1 MLSKYYKR
9 LEKIYILPRGKE
21 LRCYCNGTFF
31 EIPLYK
37 YFTYRRLGRN
47 NKYA

>member
-1 MLSKYYKR
+1 MLSKYYKE
-9 LEKIYILPRGKE
+9 LDKVYVLSHGKE
-21 LRCYCNGTFF
+21 KRCFCNETFF
-31 EIPLYK
+31 SIPLYK